1 MSAVLVAS
9 TDTERHVVILTVEG
23 GSLDEGHVDTMA
35 SALAVLPS
43 GFGLV
48 IDLTGVGE
56 LGFPVISELRDLARE
71 AAFAGRT
78 IVFVCGELARRT
90 ELVLADL
97 DTLAPVVEAIEQAVP
112 LVRTAA

>member
-1 MSAVLVAS
+1 MTAVLVAS

-23 GSLDEGHVDTMA
+23 ASLDEGHVDTMG

-48 IDLTGVGE
+48 IDLTGVNE
-56 LGFPVISELRDLARE
+56 LGPALIADLRDLARD
-71 AAFAGRT
+71 ASLTGRT
-78 IVFVCGELARRT
+78 LVFVCGDLAGRA

-97 DTLAPVVEAIEQAVP
+97 DSLAPVVEALEQAVP